1 MRRFWIWNCWFLFL
15 WQGLPLKISW
25 MTGWQDHKQQFQQQ
39 QVQELLEQKVH
50 QLQLQVQQ
58 QQQQQQKAQQQQ
70 AQQQAQQEAEQQCP
84 VRKCSEL
91 CHVIVGVVAVFFWSG
106 LVCGWKILQVS
117 ATSKDA
123 GRAEEGVS
131 LTRSCNFVQFYP
143 LPGQMV
149 RSSPQM
155 MVWFDTKTVQ
165 ATIDRGAFLFWLRPP
180 LGSSAPRLRNYAKA
194 RSA

>member
-1 MRRFWIWNCWFLFL
+1 MAQPEAFFAGATAGRVGCRETRYARTTATAITTGSPICCEVDESMRRFWIWNCWFLFL

-58 QQQQQQKAQQQQ
+58 QQQQHQKAQQQQ

-106 LVCGWKILQVS
+106 FGLWMEHFSGLCHFKRCWKNW
-117 ATSKDA
+117 
-123 GRAEEGVS
+123 GG
-131 LTRSCNFVQFYP
+131 
-143 LPGQMV
+143 GQPD
-149 RSSPQM
+149 SQ
-155 MVWFDTKTVQ
+155 
-165 ATIDRGAFLFWLRPP
+165 L
-180 LGSSAPRLRNYAKA
+180 
-194 RSA
+194 

>member
-1 MRRFWIWNCWFLFL
+1 
-15 WQGLPLKISW
+15 

-39 QVQELLEQKVH
+39 QVQELLEQKIH

-58 QQQQQQKAQQQQ
+58 QQQQAQQK
-70 AQQQAQQEAEQQCP
+70 AQQEAEQQCP
-84 VRKCSEL
+84 VRTCS
-91 CHVIVGVVAVFFWSG
+91 VVVSCDCWCGCCFFFDRG
-106 LVCGWKILQVS
+106 LVCGWKFFQVS

-123 GRAEEGVS
+123 GRTEEGVS

-143 LPGQMV
+143 LLGQMV

-165 ATIDRGAFLFWLRPP
+165 ATIDRGVFF
-180 LGSSAPRLRNYAKA
+180 GSGHHWGAPRRA
-194 RSA
+194 